1 MSSYHENAEAH
12 ELESLKHL
20 ADKKNQEQEKDIE
33 HKLFVNLSLREIM
46 SNMSTTIIMI
56 INELLDP
63 KIKKSSSNLITI
75 FFQDDRMIYLG
86 LFVALIGLGIYLIDI
101 TK

>member
-1 MSSYHENAEAH
+1 MSSYQEDAKAH
-12 ELESLKHL
+12 ESATLKHL
-20 ADKKNQEQEKDIE
+20 SSRQEQEQEQDVE
-33 HKLFVNLSLREIM
+33 HELFINLSLREIM
-46 SNMSTTIIMI
+46 SNMSATIIVI

-63 KIKKSSSNLITI
+63 RIKKSTSNLIVI

-86 LFVALIGLGIYLIDI
+86 LFVALVAIGIYLIDI

>member
-1 MSSYHENAEAH
+1 MSSYQEEAKVHESVT
-12 ELESLKHL
+12 LRHL
-20 ADKKNQEQEKDIE
+20 SNKKNQEQELDIE

-46 SNMSTTIIMI
+46 SNMSATIIVI

-63 KIKKSSSNLITI
+63 RIKKSPSNLITI

-86 LFVALIGLGIYLIDI
+86 LFVALSGLGIYLIDI

>member
-1 MSSYHENAEAH
+1 MSHYQEQAIIHEEN
-12 ELESLKHL
+12 SLKHMS
-20 ADKKNQEQEKDIE
+20 QETNESHDTDIKD
-33 HKLFVNLSLREIM
+33 KLFVNLSLKEII
-46 SNMSTTIIMI
+46 SNMSATIITI

-63 KIKKSSSNLITI
+63 KLKKTPENLLVI

-86 LFVALIGLGIYLIDI
+86 LFIVFIGLGLYIIDI